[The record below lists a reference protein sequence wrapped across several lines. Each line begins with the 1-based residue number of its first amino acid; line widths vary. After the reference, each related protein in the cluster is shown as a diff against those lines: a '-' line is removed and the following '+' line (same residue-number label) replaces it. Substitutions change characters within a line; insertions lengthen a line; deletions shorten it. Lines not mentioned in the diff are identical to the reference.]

1 MFAGHTL
8 RHASLRHASLR
19 HVLLRHVLAAIIA
32 LAALG
37 LARPAAAQAPAAQPS
52 PNAILLAK
60 QIIEIKGVNAM
71 FAPLVRGV
79 IIKVRN
85 QFIQTNFMWAKDL
98 SEIADKL
105 EKEYGPRGSEVI
117 DATARIYASH
127 FTEPELKEL
136 LAFYQSPLGRKSVAE
151 EPKITDESMAYAG
164 RWGDDLSVD
173 IINKMRAEMKK
184 RGHDI

>member
-1 MFAGHTL
+1 MFAGH
-8 RHASLRHASLR
+8 SLRQ
-19 HVLLRHVLAAIIA
+19 VLLRHALAVIIA

-37 LARPAAAQAPAAQPS
+37 LARPAAAQAPAVQPS

-60 QIIEIKGVNAM
+60 QIIEIKGVGAM
-71 FAPLVRGV
+71 FAPLVHGV
-79 IIKVRN
+79 IVKVRD

-98 SEIADKL
+98 SEIANNL
-105 EKEYGPRGSEVI
+105 EKQLGPRSSEVI

-127 FTEPELKEL
+127 FTEAELKDL

-164 RWGDDLSVD
+164 QWGDDLSVD
-173 IINKMRAEMKK
+173 VINRMRAEMKK
-184 RGHDI
+184 RGKDI

>member
-1 MFAGHTL
+1 MFAGHSL
-8 RHASLRHASLR
+8 RHASLRHA
-19 HVLLRHVLAAIIA
+19 LAVIIA

-37 LARPAAAQAPAAQPS
+37 VAKPAAAQAPQLPQAS

-60 QIIEIKGVNAM
+60 QIIEIKGVNAI
-71 FAPLVRGV
+71 FAPLVHGV
-79 IIKVRN
+79 IIKVRD

-98 SEIADKL
+98 SEIANNL
-105 EKEYGPRGSEVI
+105 EKQYGPRGSEVI

-127 FTEPELKEL
+127 FTEAELKDL
-136 LAFYQSPLGRKSVAE
+136 LAFYQSPLGRKTVAE

-164 RWGDDLSVD
+164 SWGDDLSVE

-184 RGHDI
+184 RGKDI